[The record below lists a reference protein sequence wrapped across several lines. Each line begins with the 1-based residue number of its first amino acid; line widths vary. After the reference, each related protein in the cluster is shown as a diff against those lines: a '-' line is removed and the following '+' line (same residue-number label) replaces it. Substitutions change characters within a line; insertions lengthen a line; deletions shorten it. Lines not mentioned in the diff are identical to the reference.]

1 MRFKNVLSELLTE
14 NATLLVENDN
24 RDKIKKVFGLT
35 DEWVNE
41 FHRINPKM
49 SIWIADSFIKDAVNS
64 LDKKPKEVVEY
75 LNKKGPNHSFWDMNY
90 KTNYAYIFDWFINVN
105 TGGNLNLKNYT
116 FRQALHASEEWHDSR
131 QSNISANYVEEN
143 EVVIDYRENGVGF
156 YWANLNT
163 SYSKEEAE
171 RMGHCGNK
179 HGTTL
184 FSLRNIDENGSG
196 QSFIT
201 LAKDPDG
208 VVSEV
213 HGKKNSKPKNVYQK
227 YIIDFLLNKKYPVTK
242 LTLKNVYKPDHN
254 FQLDDLNKKELK
266 YLFDNNSDIKFNYV
280 FGDDVK
286 VLGKELGDPE
296 IGLIK
301 KGKLYG
307 LANIKTVDIIKPIK
321 YKLLSD
327 DDLTDFI
334 QIKND
339 FYLVKHFNDDAD
351 SFFTLQEFRMASL
364 DVNESGSGRFKLIS
378 KEKALE
384 LVNDSNIIKKGK

>member
-14 NATLLVENDN
+14 NIALLVENDN
-24 RDKIKKVFGLT
+24 RDKIKRVFGLN
-35 DEWVNE
+35 DEWANE

-64 LDKKPKEVVEY
+64 LDKNPKEVVEF
-75 LNKKGPNHSFWDMNY
+75 LNKKGPNHSFWEINY
-90 KTNYAYIFDWFINVN
+90 KTNYSYIFDWFINVN
-105 TGGNLNLKNYT
+105 TGGNINLKNYT
-116 FRQALHASEEWHDSR
+116 FRQALHASEEWHDNR
-131 QSNISANYVEEN
+131 ESNISSNYDEKN
-143 EVVIDYRENGVGF
+143 EIVIDYRENGVGF

-163 SYSKEEAE
+163 SYSKEEAD

-184 FSLRNIDENGSG
+184 FSLRSIDGNGNG

-201 LAKDPDG
+201 LARDPDG

-213 HGKKNSKPKNVYQK
+213 HGKRNSKPKNVYQK
-227 YIIDFLLNKKYPVTK
+227 YIIDFLLNKKYPVNK

-254 FQLDDLNKKELK
+254 FQLDDLTQKELK
-266 YLFDNNSDIKFNYV
+266 YLFDNNSEIKFNYV

-286 VLGKELGDPE
+286 VLAKELGDLE
-296 IGLIK
+296 IGLIR

-307 LANIKTVDIIKPIK
+307 LANIKTVEIIKPLK

-327 DDLTDFI
+327 DELTDFI

-351 SFFTLQEFRMASL
+351 SFFTLQEFKMASL
-364 DVNESGSGRFKLIS
+364 EVNESGSGRFKLIS
-378 KEKALE
+378 REEATKLIK
-384 LVNDSNIIKKGK
+384 NSNI